1 MDTSSI
7 ARSIPSLYF
16 IVLFTGY
23 GPGLVKQD
31 YSISGVSL

>member
-7 ARSIPSLYF
+7 ARSILFLVF

-23 GPGLVKQD
+23 GPGLVEQD
-31 YSISGVSL
+31 DSISGVSL